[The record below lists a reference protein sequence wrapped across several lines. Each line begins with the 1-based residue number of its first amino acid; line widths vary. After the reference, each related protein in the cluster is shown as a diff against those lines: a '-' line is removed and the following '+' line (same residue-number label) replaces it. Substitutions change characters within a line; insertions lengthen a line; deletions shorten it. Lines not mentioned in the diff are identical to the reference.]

1 MIRRSLLLIGFV
13 AMGLV
18 STGCTGSSNFWK
30 DCCPGPTR
38 LEEDF
43 GTSFRLQIANQVLN
57 PEAEKNLEPV
67 TGFDGKAAQA
77 TMEKYR
83 KEFEKPAPPAP
94 YVLGLGSL
102 STRE

>member
-1 MIRRSLLLIGFV
+1 MIKRTLVLIGFV
-13 AMGLV
+13 AIGLIF
-18 STGCTGSSNFWK
+18 TGCAPSSNFWK
-30 DCCPGPTR
+30 DCYPGPTR

-43 GTSFRLQIANQVLN
+43 GTSFKLQIAHQVLN

-67 TGFDGKAAQA
+67 TGLDGKAGQA